1 MNSYEKAIFE
11 VCNVMGKYARQ
22 KNRIQ
27 ETDDGEGHTPQEGS
41 FNVYGFGGIPHYIGA
56 TNKVSRLW
64 NLNGTDDPSC

>member
-11 VCNVMGKYARQ
+11 VCNVMGKYAQ
-22 KNRIQ
+22 KKKKQ
-27 ETDDGEGHTPQEGS
+27 ETEDGEEHSAQEGS